1 MSDRDGA
8 HMLAELQEAR
18 AEVDRL
24 RMAIEKHR
32 QAVAEYKGGFYG
44 LMVLP
49 SNKELWAVIAPR
61 AEGDK

>member
-24 RMAIEKHR
+24 RMAILKHR
-32 QAVAEYKGGFYG
+32 AAMSEYRGAVFDE
-44 LMVLP
+44 
-49 SNKELWAVIAPR
+49 ELWAAVGPVPGG
-61 AEGDK
+61 E